1 MTPQE
6 FKELYTREL
15 DNLNKEISSYTD
27 ESKLWILAGEI
38 KNTPGNL
45 TLHLI
50 GNVNHFIGALLGNT
64 GYVRSREEEFGA
76 HHIAKEK
83 ILADI
88 TASKAMIEN
97 VMNNLPQSELQKEFP
112 VQIFGVHTTEYM
124 LTYFLGHFMYHL
136 GQINYHRRLI

>member
-1 MTPQE
+1 MTPQD

-15 DNLNKEISSYTD
+15 DTLYKEISSYAD

-45 TLHLI
+45 ALHLI

-64 GYVRSREEEFGA
+64 GYVRNREEEFGA
-76 HHIAKEK
+76 QHIAKEK
-83 ILADI
+83 LLTDI
-88 TASKAMIEN
+88 TAAKAMIEN
-97 VMNNLPQSELQKEFP
+97 VMNNLPPTELQKDFP
-112 VQIFGVHTTEYM
+112 VQIFGTHTTEYM

-136 GQINYHRRLI
+136 GQINYHRRFV